1 MNQDIRWKQRF
12 DNYQKAV
19 GYLKSES
26 EKYADTDVDVI
37 KKGIIQS
44 FEITHELAWKL
55 MQDILKWDGEVDIYG
70 SKSASRLAFNRG
82 LITHGEIW
90 QEMVKSRNI
99 TVHTY
104 DEGVLTDEFNK
115 IITVYL
121 PLFIEF
127 EQRIKELWESWQTL
141 D

>member
-1 MNQDIRWKQRF
+1 MEQDIRWKQRF

-26 EKYADTDVDVI
+26 EKYADTDIDVI

-55 MQDILKWDGEVDIYG
+55 MQDILKWEGEVDIYG

-82 LITHGEIW
+82 LITQGEVW
-90 QEMVKSRNI
+90 QEMIKSRNT

-104 DEGVLTDEFNK
+104 DEAILIKEFDK
-115 IITVYL
+115 IIKDYL

-127 EQRIKELWESWQTL
+127 QQRVEKICQTL

>member
-1 MNQDIRWKQRF
+1 MNRDIRWKQRF
-12 DNYQKAV
+12 DNYKKSV
-19 GYLKSES
+19 SYLQAEA
-26 EKYADTDVDVI
+26 EKYADTDIDVI

-55 MQDILKWDGEVDIYG
+55 MQDILKWEGEVDIYG
-70 SKSASRLAFNRG
+70 PKTASRLAFNRG
-82 LITHGEIW
+82 LITQGEVW
-90 QEMVKSRNI
+90 LEMIKSRNI

-104 DEGVLTDEFNK
+104 DETVLTEEFNK
-115 IITVYL
+115 IIKDYL

-127 EQRIKELWESWQTL
+127 EQRVEILCQTL

>member
-26 EKYADTDVDVI
+26 EEYADTDIDVI

-55 MQDILKWDGEVDIYG
+55 MQDILKWEGEVDIYG

-82 LITHGEIW
+82 LITHGEVW
-90 QEMVKSRNI
+90 LDMVKSRNI

-104 DEGVLTDEFNK
+104 DETVLTEEFNK
-115 IITVYL
+115 IIKDYL

-127 EQRIKELWESWQTL
+127 EQRVEKLCQTS

>member
-1 MNQDIRWKQRF
+1 MDQDIRWKQHF

-19 GYLKSES
+19 GYLKDES
-26 EKYADTDVDVI
+26 EKYANTDIDVI

-55 MQDILKWDGEVDIYG
+55 MQDILKWEGEVGLYC
-70 SKSASRLAFNRG
+70 SKAASRLAFNRG
-82 LITHGEIW
+82 LISHGEIW
-90 QEMVKSRNI
+90 LEMVNSRNI

-104 DEGVLTDEFNK
+104 DENVLTEEFNK
-115 IITVYL
+115 IIKDYL

-127 EQRIKELWESWQTL
+127 ERRVERLCQTL

>member
-1 MNQDIRWKQRF
+1 MSQDIRWKQRF
-12 DNYQKAV
+12 DNYKKSV
-19 GYLKSES
+19 SYLQAEA
-26 EKYADTDVDVI
+26 EKYADTDIDVI

-55 MQDILKWDGEVDIYG
+55 MQDILKWEGEVDIYG
-70 SKSASRLAFNRG
+70 SKTASRLAFNRG
-82 LITHGEIW
+82 LINHGEVW
-90 QEMVKSRNI
+90 LEMVKSRNI

-104 DEGVLTDEFNK
+104 DEAVLTEEFDK
-115 IITVYL
+115 IIKAYL

-127 EQRIKELWESWQTL
+127 EQRVETLCQTL

>member
-1 MNQDIRWKQRF
+1 MTDIRWKQRF

-55 MQDILKWDGEVDIYG
+55 MQDILKWEGETEILG

-82 LITHGEIW
+82 LITHGEVW
-90 QEMVKSRNI
+90 QEMIKSRNL

-104 DEGVLTDEFNK
+104 DVAVLTNEFNK
-115 IITVYL
+115 IIHDYL
-121 PLFIEF
+121 PLFIAF
-127 EQRIKELWESWQTL
+127 EQRINALCQTL

>member
-12 DNYQKAV
+12 DNYQRAV
-19 GYLKSES
+19 NYLKDEA
-26 EKYADTDVDVI
+26 EKYSDTEIDVI

-55 MQDILKWDGEVDIYG
+55 MQDILKSEGESGVLD

-82 LITHGEIW
+82 LITQGDIW
-90 QEMVKSRNI
+90 LEMVNSRNI
-99 TVHTY
+99 TVYTY
-104 DEGVLTDEFNK
+104 DKAVLMEEFDK
-115 IITVYL
+115 IIRNYL
-121 PLFIEF
+121 PQFIAF
-127 EQRIKELWESWQTL
+127 EQRVTELCQTL

>member
-1 MNQDIRWKQRF
+1 MSQDIRWKQRF

-26 EKYADTDVDVI
+26 EKYADTDIDVI

-55 MQDILKWDGEVDIYG
+55 MQDILKWEGETEILG

-90 QEMVKSRNI
+90 QEMIKSRNL

-104 DEGVLTDEFNK
+104 DVAVLTEEFNK
-115 IITVYL
+115 IINDYL
-121 PLFIEF
+121 PHFIAF
-127 EQRIKELWESWQTL
+127 EQRVTALCQTL